1 MIEPEPDL
9 MVCGEV
15 QTEREARAAI
25 RALSPDVVIVD
36 ISLAQGDGLELV
48 RDVHAQRPDL
58 PMLVL
63 SMHDELIYAE
73 RLLAAG
79 ASGYIMKHAASD
91 QLLIALRQVLSGD
104 VYLSESLASNLGR
117 VGAEG
122 SLQRPRG
129 GDPIER
135 LSNRELQVLS
145 LIGRGQSSREAAESL
160 GLSVKTVE
168 THRQSLKR
176 KLNLATNAQLL
187 QYAINWYASG
197 RNRPSAEP
205 EGRRP
210 QPRLDP
216 SRMRGADRRLLRERR
231 LRARA
236 DAVTRSLDRRAQ
248 WIRKHVLPDLVDLV
262 LRFVNAAEIQQRH
275 RQPVAGRRIGAV
287 DAQRSDGSHAPQP
300 SCRPPAAVRRPC
312 PIHARGSS
320 GQRLSAASNDEQRI
334 LRACVVLELDR
345 RLKVALRAH
354 GSRKLAGTQ
363 HDHRPAVGVAPG
375 THEILCSQ

>member
-1 MIEPEPDL
+1 MKISTRAPSATGATAQRRVLIVDDHPIVRQGLRRMIEPEPDL
-9 MVCGEV
+9 VVCGEV

-48 RDVHAQRPDL
+48 RDVHAQRPEL

-91 QLLIALRQVLSGD
+91 QLLIALRQVLNGE

-117 VGAEG
+117 ARVEGTSGSATGA
-122 SLQRPRG
+122 
-129 GDPIER
+129 DPIDR

-145 LIGRGQSSREAAESL
+145 LIGRGLSSREAAESL

-176 KLNLATNAQLL
+176 KLNLVTNAQLL

-197 RNRPSAEP
+197 SK
-205 EGRRP
+205 
-210 QPRLDP
+210 
-216 SRMRGADRRLLRERR
+216 
-231 LRARA
+231 
-236 DAVTRSLDRRAQ
+236 T
-248 WIRKHVLPDLVDLV
+248 
-262 LRFVNAAEIQQRH
+262 AA
-275 RQPVAGRRIGAV
+275 P
-287 DAQRSDGSHAPQP
+287 
-300 SCRPPAAVRRPC
+300 
-312 PIHARGSS
+312 
-320 GQRLSAASNDEQRI
+320 
-334 LRACVVLELDR
+334 
-345 RLKVALRAH
+345 
-354 GSRKLAGTQ
+354 
-363 HDHRPAVGVAPG
+363 
-375 THEILCSQ
+375 

>member
-9 MVCGEV
+9 VVCGEV

-25 RALSPDVVIVD
+25 RALSPDIVIVD

-48 RDVHAQRPDL
+48 RDVHAQRPEL

-104 VYLSESLASNLGR
+104 VYLSESLAANLGR
-117 VGAEG
+117 SGVQGTSGG
-122 SLQRPRG
+122 SG
-129 GDPIER
+129 SGDPIER

-145 LIGRGQSSREAAESL
+145 LIGRGQSSREAADSL

-176 KLNLATNAQLL
+176 KLNLLTNAQLL

-197 RNRPSAEP
+197 SNKPSA
-205 EGRRP
+205 
-210 QPRLDP
+210 
-216 SRMRGADRRLLRERR
+216 
-231 LRARA
+231 
-236 DAVTRSLDRRAQ
+236 
-248 WIRKHVLPDLVDLV
+248 
-262 LRFVNAAEIQQRH
+262 
-275 RQPVAGRRIGAV
+275 
-287 DAQRSDGSHAPQP
+287 
-300 SCRPPAAVRRPC
+300 
-312 PIHARGSS
+312 
-320 GQRLSAASNDEQRI
+320 
-334 LRACVVLELDR
+334 
-345 RLKVALRAH
+345 
-354 GSRKLAGTQ
+354 
-363 HDHRPAVGVAPG
+363 
-375 THEILCSQ
+375 